1 MRSLQLKSVS
11 KLISSASAK
20 KRRERQS
27 SARQE
32 ASSLRCRSCSLSERA
47 RARARGVAVSRPY
60 LSETD
65 GSGVLSEAPSADL
78 ESVLADDTGVTS
90 ANAAAKTMSTNEG
103 ANKVSVS

>member
-1 MRSLQLKSVS
+1 MRGR
-11 KLISSASAK
+11 
-20 KRRERQS
+20 KRR
-27 SARQE
+27 
-32 ASSLRCRSCSLSERA
+32 RSGVDLAPSPNA

-103 ANKVSVS
+103 ANKVSAS